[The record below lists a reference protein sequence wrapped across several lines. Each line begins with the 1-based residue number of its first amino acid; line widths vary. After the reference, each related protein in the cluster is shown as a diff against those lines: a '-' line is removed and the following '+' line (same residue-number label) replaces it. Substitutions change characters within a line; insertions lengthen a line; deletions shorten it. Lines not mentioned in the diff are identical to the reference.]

1 MSRLNVRSQWRRAL
15 TCLCGWIVFTAFVAT
30 AADKK
35 QAPPPKAKPA
45 NPTAR
50 SETQLDTVLAK
61 DPGYVEFVHVEI
73 GSAVA
78 KDQLLV
84 SLDTDKFR
92 HAYETTRIRSESKA
106 QIATAAADVRSKQ
119 SQHDTVKENVRFRR
133 ANQDQLD
140 RSAAELDIAKAKL
153 ELALEADKLSQL
165 EFKRA
170 REQLDARFIRSPIDG
185 VLVEV
190 LRKRGD
196 IVAPGSVVVR
206 VADPSRVGAAFKLSP
221 EAAAEFETGST
232 IAVRKVGSDVIEEAR
247 VQSIFAIPGDPNGT
261 QQMNLLFE
269 DPASAHSAEYELV
282 PDPSADT
289 QKPAPR

>member
-1 MSRLNVRSQWRRAL
+1 MLRAL
-15 TCLCGWIVFTAFVAT
+15 VRFQRLGILYALISGFLAP
-30 AADKK
+30 AAALSAAEKN
-35 QAPPPKAKPA
+35 APPPPKPA

-61 DPGYVEFVHVEI
+61 DPGYVEFVHVEV
-73 GSAVA
+73 GSAVL

-92 HAYETTRIRSESKA
+92 HTYETARIRSESKA
-106 QIATAAADVRSKQ
+106 QVATAAAEVRLKQ

-140 RSAAELDIAKAKL
+140 RSGAELDIARARL
-153 ELALEADKLSQL
+153 ELAVEADRLAQL
-165 EFKRA
+165 EFERA
-170 REQLDARFIRSPIDG
+170 RDQLEARFIRSPVDG

-206 VADPSRVGAAFKLSP
+206 VADPSRVGASFKLSP

-247 VQSIFAIPGDPNGT
+247 IQSIFAIPGDASGT
-261 QQMNLLFE
+261 QQMNLLFA
-269 DPASAHSAEYELV
+269 DPATAQSAEYELV
-282 PDPSADT
+282 PDAPTERNPSP
-289 QKPAPR
+289 Q

>member
-1 MSRLNVRSQWRRAL
+1 MSRLNVRSRRCVAL
-15 TCLCGWIVFTAFVAT
+15 SFLCGWIVFTAVVAS

-35 QAPPPKAKPA
+35 KAPPPEARPA

-84 SLDTDKFR
+84 SLDTDRFR
-92 HAYETTRIRSESKA
+92 HAYETTRIRSESKG
-106 QIATAAADVRSKQ
+106 QIATAAAEVRSKQ
-119 SQHDTVKENVRFRR
+119 SQHDTVKGNVRFRR

-140 RSAAELDIAKAKL
+140 RSGAELDIAKAKL
-153 ELALEADKLSQL
+153 ELAVEADKLAEL
-165 EFKRA
+165 EFKRV

-190 LRKRGD
+190 LRQRGD
-196 IVAPGSVVVR
+196 VVAPGSVVVR
-206 VADPSRVGAAFKLSP
+206 VADPSRGCSIQVKPGSGSGVRDRQHNRGA
-221 EAAAEFETGST
+221 
-232 IAVRKVGSDVIEEAR
+232 
-247 VQSIFAIPGDPNGT
+247 
-261 QQMNLLFE
+261 
-269 DPASAHSAEYELV
+269 
-282 PDPSADT
+282 
-289 QKPAPR
+289 